1 MGLPEADRDLESAH
15 LGPAERT
22 ISTIWFA
29 VTDLAFQTALG
40 ATVERGLGVAV
51 VDGEAAVV
59 GVADVVGATVV
70 VGVSVVVGGVVVGI
84 ATMSVVGGGVATVVV
99 DLSFPLRIFTV
110 VGVPRAAFLTRSDD
124 DSDAESLE
132 PPHAAR
138 NAAARAIAT
147 KRLFMTGK

>member
-1 MGLPEADRDLESAH
+1 LPEADRDLESAH

-22 ISTIWFA
+22 ISTIWSA

-70 VGVSVVVGGVVVGI
+70 VGVSVVVVVGV
-84 ATMSVVGGGVATVVV
+84 SVVVGGGVATVVV
-99 DLSFPLRIFTV
+99 DLSFPLRICTV

-124 DSDAESLE
+124 DSDAESFE

-138 NAAARAIAT
+138 NEAARAIAT

>member
-1 MGLPEADRDLESAH
+1 LPEADRDLESAH

-22 ISTIWFA
+22 ISTIWSA

-70 VGVSVVVGGVVVGI
+70 VGVSVVVGGGVAI
-84 ATMSVVGGGVATVVV
+84 ATMSVVGGGVATVVE
-99 DLSFPLRIFTV
+99 DLSFPLRIFAV
-110 VGVPRAAFLTRSDD
+110 VDVSMAAFFTRPFD
-124 DSDAESLE
+124 DSDVESSEL
-132 PPHAAR
+132 PQAAR
-138 NAAARAIAT
+138 NDAARATAT
-147 KRLFMTGK
+147 KRLCTTGK

>member
-1 MGLPEADRDLESAH
+1 LAQADRDLESAH
-15 LGPAERT
+15 LGTAELVSAR
-22 ISTIWFA
+22 IWFS
-29 VTDLAFQTALG
+29 VTHLVVQTALG

-70 VGVSVVVGGVVVGI
+70 VGVSVVVGGGV
-84 ATMSVVGGGVATVVV
+84 ATVVGGGVATVVV

-124 DSDAESLE
+124 DSDAESFE

-138 NAAARAIAT
+138 NEAARAIAT